1 MARTFKLPD
10 LGEGIHEGEIIEV
23 LVSVGD
29 EVEEGDD
36 IVVVE
41 TDKASVEIPS
51 PYTGE
56 VTGIEVE
63 AGDLVH
69 VGDEIMRFSG
79 GEEAPAEGEVA
90 PAEGQEEEEPAE
102 VEKEPPP
109 EDEEG
114 EAEAPEEEEA
124 ETGAAEGEEEVPH
137 DRERPVPAAP
147 STRRLARELGVD
159 LHEVPPSGPAGRVTS
174 EDVRAFAE
182 REEREEKGAAGGEER
197 AARATLVEVP
207 EVIPHGRVPSLP
219 DFERWGEVER
229 IPLRSVRRA
238 TAKQMALSWS
248 QVPHVNHQDKVD
260 ITALERFRERHK
272 AEIEGEGGRLTPTV
286 LAMKAVVAALKQ
298 HPRFNASLDPES
310 EEIILKQYYH
320 LGIAVDTDRGLL
332 VPVIRDVDRKSIREL
347 SIELYE
353 MVQRTRSGEA
363 SLDELQGGTF
373 TITNIGILGGTAFF
387 PIINFPEVAILGMAR
402 ARWEPVVRRD
412 EEGTF
417 ETEPRYMLPLMLC
430 FDHRVVDGADAARFV
445 GVVKEA
451 LETPERLLLTM

>member
-36 IVVVE
+36 LLVVE

-69 VGDEIMRFSG
+69 VGDEIVRFSG
-79 GEEAPAEGEVA
+79 GEEQPSGAA
-90 PAEGQEEEEPAE
+90 
-102 VEKEPPP
+102 
-109 EDEEG
+109 EEG
-114 EAEAPEEEEA
+114 EPTEAEEEEA
-124 ETGAAEGEEEVPH
+124 PAEEEERESEVIGEEDAGAEGAEEEGRKAPH

-159 LHEVPPSGPAGRVTS
+159 LYDVPPSGPAGRVTS

-182 REEREEKGAAGGEER
+182 KGEGEKKAAAEAEEREAVTR
-197 AARATLVEVP
+197 AVEVP
-207 EVIPHGRVPSLP
+207 EVIPSGRIPSLP
-219 DFERWGEVER
+219 DFERWGDVER
-229 IPLRSVRRA
+229 VPLRSVRRA

-248 QVPHVNHQDKVD
+248 QVPHVNHQDKAD
-260 ITALERFRERHK
+260 ITELERFRERHK
-272 AEIEGEGGRLTPTV
+272 GEIEEQGGRLTPTV
-286 LAMKAVVAALKQ
+286 LAMKAAVAALKE

-310 EEIILKQYYH
+310 EEIILKHYYH

-332 VPVIRDVDRKSIREL
+332 VPVIRDVDRKSITEL

-353 MVQRTRSGEA
+353 TAQRTRAGEA
-363 SLDELQGGTF
+363 SLEELQGGTF

-402 ARWEPVVRRD
+402 ARWEPVVRRN
-412 EEGTF
+412 EEGEL
-417 ETEPRYMLPLMLC
+417 ETEPRYMLPLMLS

-451 LETPERLLLTM
+451 LETPESLLLTM

>member
-23 LVSVGD
+23 VVSVGD

-36 IVVVE
+36 ILVVE

-79 GEEAPAEGEVA
+79 GEEEAPAE
-90 PAEGQEEEEPAE
+90 AE
-102 VEKEPPP
+102 
-109 EDEEG
+109 EDEEPPEVEDAGAGAEDG
-114 EAEAPEEEEA
+114 EREV
-124 ETGAAEGEEEVPH
+124 GAAEEEGTAAKATEGEGETRPE
-137 DRERPVPAAP
+137 RGRPVPAAP

-159 LHEVPPSGPAGRVTS
+159 LYEVPPSGPTGRVLS

-182 REEREEKGAAGGEER
+182 REEGEEEAPAREAEEKVVEAA
-197 AARATLVEVP
+197 TVEVP
-207 EVIPHGRVPSLP
+207 DVIPHGKVPSLP
-219 DFERWGEVER
+219 DFERWGDVER

-272 AEIEGEGGRLTPTV
+272 AEIEEQGGRLTPTV
-286 LAMKAVVAALKQ
+286 LVMKAVVAALKQ
-298 HPRFNASLDPES
+298 HPRFNASLDPET
-310 EEIILKQYYH
+310 EEIILKHYYH
-320 LGIAVDTDRGLL
+320 MGIAVDTDRGLL
-332 VPVIRDVDRKSIREL
+332 VPVIRDVDRKSITEL

-353 MVQRTRSGEA
+353 MVQRTRAGEA

-387 PIINFPEVAILGMAR
+387 PIINFPEVAILGMAK
-402 ARWEPVVRRD
+402 ARWEPVVRRN
-412 EEGTF
+412 EGG
-417 ETEPRYMLPLMLC
+417 ELVTEPRYMLPLMLA
-430 FDHRVVDGADAARFV
+430 FDHRVADGADAARFV

-451 LETPERLLLTM
+451 LETPETMLLTM